1 MPVRHNCDT
10 TSGSIRNDEPAAAEV
25 NASEPLVADFIVG
38 GAPRSGTTVL
48 AELLDRHPQIRMA
61 RPLIP
66 EPKVFLTDAGSPAA
80 FRERYRAFFDPSD
93 RDLIRGEKT
102 ANYLESD
109 SAPALIRATLP
120 DVRMLFLFREPLERA
135 RSNWRWSRRN
145 GLETLSFVE
154 AIEREGQRADPFPPA
169 RAYAKPYAYLER
181 ANYGAFARRWI
192 SALGRGRVAFFLFE
206 DLVGRERERV
216 VRDALEFVGADPCDL
231 GPLPTEIGNETDAA
245 ADELDAGTHAQLR
258 ERLRPLVEDFA
269 ATTGLDVG
277 RWGY

>member
-1 MPVRHNCDT
+1 MNRPRPGVAV
-10 TSGSIRNDEPAAAEV
+10 SV
-25 NASEPLVADFIVG
+25 SEPLVADFIIG
-38 GAPRSGTTVL
+38 GAPRSGTTVF
-48 AELLDRHPQIRMA
+48 AEHLDRHPQIRMA

-66 EPKVFLTDAGSPAA
+66 EPKVFLTDAGSPVD

-154 AIEREGQRADPFPPA
+154 AIEHEGDRVDPLPPE
-169 RAYAKPYAYLER
+169 RAYAKPFAYLER
-181 ANYGAFARRWI
+181 ANYGEFARRWLD
-192 SALGRGRVAFFLFE
+192 AVGRDRVAFFLFE
-206 DLVGRERERV
+206 DLVGPERKQV
-216 VRDALEFVGADPCDL
+216 VRDALEFIGAEPHDL
-231 GPLPTEIGNETDAA
+231 GALPTEIGNETAA
-245 ADELDAGTHAQLR
+245 TADELDPGTHERLR

-269 ATTGLDVG
+269 TTTGLDVG